1 MYNAIIFDLDDT
13 LYKEIDYVM
22 SGFTA
27 VSTFVAEKTI
37 QNHNLL
43 LKDLILNYNANL
55 NPFLSLIDKYSLD
68 ITIKEMKNIYRSHIP
83 IIQMDINTKNILTIL
98 KGRNELRGLMT
109 DGRAIQQRNKIKS
122 LGLEQYFN
130 DILISGEFGSEK
142 PNIANYSYFMNNE
155 NNLNTKYFY
164 VGDNPKKDFKTANEL
179 GWITICLRDN
189 GQNIHN
195 QNFLLKKE
203 YLPMHIIDNIDDL
216 LAIIDEE

>member
-1 MYNAIIFDLDDT
+1 MHNAIIFDLDDT

-83 IIQMDINTKNILTIL
+83 TIQMDINTKNILTIL
-98 KGRNELRGLMT
+98 KERNELRGLMT

-203 YLPMHIIDNIDDL
+203 YLPMHIIDNIEDL

>member
-13 LYKEIDYVM
+13 LYKEINYVM

-43 LKDLILNYNANL
+43 LKDLILNYKANL

-83 IIQMDINTKNILTIL
+83 TIQMDINTKNILTIL
-98 KGRNELRGLMT
+98 KERNELRGLMT

-142 PNIANYSYFMNNE
+142 PNIANYSYFMINE

-203 YLPMHIIDNIDDL
+203 YLPMHIIDNIEDL

>member
-1 MYNAIIFDLDDT
+1 MNNAIIFDLDDT
-13 LYKEIDYVM
+13 LYKEINYVM

-43 LKDLILNYNANL
+43 LKDLILNYKANL

-83 IIQMDINTKNILTIL
+83 TIQMDINTKNILTIL
-98 KGRNELRGLMT
+98 KERNELRGLMT

-142 PNIANYSYFMNNE
+142 PNIANYSYFMINE

-203 YLPMHIIDNIDDL
+203 YLPMHIIDNIEDL

>member
-22 SGFTA
+22 SGFKA
-27 VSTFVAEKTI
+27 VSTFVAGKTN

-43 LKDLILNYNANL
+43 LKNLILNYNADL

-83 IIQMDINTKNILTIL
+83 TIQMDMNTKNILTIL
-98 KGRNELRGLMT
+98 KRRNELRGLMT
-109 DGRAIQQRNKIKS
+109 DGRTIQQRNKIKS
-122 LGLEQYFN
+122 LGLEQYFS

-142 PNIANYSYFMNNE
+142 PNIANYSYFMKNE

-164 VGDNPKKDFKTANEL
+164 IGDNPKKDFKSANEL

-189 GQNIHN
+189 GRNIHN
-195 QNFLLKKE
+195 QSFLLKKE
-203 YLPMHIIDNIDDL
+203 YLPMHIIDSIEDL